1 MLFILRPAWRQRD
14 PRLTVVART
23 LGWGSTRIFW
33 LLTLPSLTR
42 PLLTALGGGLLS
54 EHRAVSANAM
64 AGAGRIPTLTSR
76 GGGAQQ
82 RRRGADARRSGAVA
96 ITAAGGM
103 LYPDRSAGLGW
114 QAAID
119 EDFASANRK
128 PSDPERETPAAA
140 AGGRLFGSPGEVLT
154 LMGPSGSGNQRCLP
168 RMIGALSGDFRA
180 RGELW
185 LNERRCDTL
194 PTEHRRI
201 GILFQD
207 PLLFDHF
214 SVGQNLQ
221 LALPENVRGEARKTA
236 VEEALSRAGL
246 AGFAPRDPATLSGGQ
261 RARVSLLRALL
272 ARPEA
277 LLLDEPF
284 SRLGCQ
290 PARRVPPLGL

>member
-1 MLFILRPAWRQRD
+1 M
-14 PRLTVVART
+14 LTVNH
-23 LGWGSTRIFW
+23 
-33 LLTLPSLTR
+33 LTLSVR
-42 PLLTALGGGLLS
+42 RQPLLR
-54 EHRAVSANAM
+54 E
-64 AGAGRIPTLTSR
+64 
-76 GGGAQQ
+76 
-82 RRRGADARRSGAVA
+82 VA
-96 ITAAGGM
+96 FSVA
-103 LYPDRSAGLGW
+103 
-114 QAAID
+114 
-119 EDFASANRK
+119 
-128 PSDPERETPAAA
+128 
-140 AGGRLFGSPGEVLT
+140 PGEVLT
-154 LMGPSGSGNQRCLP
+154 LMGPSGSGKSTLFAW
-168 RMIGALSGDFRA
+168 MIGALSGDFRA

-272 ARPEA
+272 APCDMFIF
-277 LLLDEPF
+277 DEPF
-284 SRLGCQ
+284 TGLDEKTKDRVIRYLLEKTDGRPVLMSTHDRNDAGALG
-290 PARRVPPLGL
+290 AKILEFN